1 MENVFTFGRSPIA
14 IDIMTAVK
22 DLDFEEVFDKAKIFE
37 EQGLKIRTI
46 HKNDLIKAKKATNRP
61 KDQVDLQN
69 IC

>member
-1 MENVFTFGRSPIA
+1 MGNVFTFGRSPIA
-14 IDIMTAVK
+14 IDIMTAIK
-22 DLDFEEVFDKAKIFE
+22 DLDFEIVFDKAKIFE